1 MINLKNQKTTKEK
14 QSHNKPVVDNNF
26 CMWMKDILHPFL
38 NVLVNIK
45 LHYNVLC
52 EEQSGFEIIRNRT
65 VIYAV
70 NHYSFMDI
78 PIICSIIPKRGYILA
93 GTQKLSFS
101 DWLYFILNGVIFV
114 DRKDREDR
122 SASKN
127 AIITYLR
134 KKRSVIMFP
143 EGTWNLTDSQLML
156 PMKWGIIDIAMESGA
171 QIIPMILDYD
181 REKRQC
187 LILYGTP
194 LLFEIGT
201 NRREAIR
208 SLRDAMAT
216 MRWKLWERK
225 PGVSRCQL
233 NVEEERK
240 KIYQSVKEYPNID
253 IEYEN
258 SCIYHL

>member
-14 QSHNKPVVDNNF
+14 QSHNKPFVDNNF

-93 GTQKLSFS
+93 GIQKLSFS

-127 AIITYLR
+127 AVITYLR
-134 KKRSVIMFP
+134 KKRPVIMFP

-181 REKRQC
+181 RENRQC
-187 LILYGTP
+187 LILYGMP

-201 NRREAIR
+201 NRREAIT

-225 PGVSRCQL
+225 PRVSRCQL
-233 NVEEERK
+233 NVEEERE
-240 KIYQSVKEYPNID
+240 KIYQSVKEYPIVD

-258 SCIYHL
+258 SCIYHP